1 MANKSAPKKVK
12 KVKKNVRRGIAH
24 ITASFKNTK
33 VTVTD
38 LTGNALCWASGG
50 TVGYQNSRK
59 KTSYAGQLAGEQSA
73 QAAMKMGMREIEIR
87 VKGAGA
93 GRESAIRGIQGAG
106 MQISAIV
113 DVTPL
118 PHNGCRPR
126 KKRRI

>member
-1 MANKSAPKKVK
+1 MSKKRGK
-12 KVKKNVRRGIAH
+12 KTKKRTNIRRGIAH

-38 LTGNALCWASGG
+38 LQGNALCWSTGG
-50 TVGYQNSRK
+50 TVGYENSKK
-59 KTSYAGQLAGEQSA
+59 KTSYAGQLAGEEAA
-73 QAAMKMGMREIEIR
+73 QKAIQMGMREIEVR

-93 GRESAIRGIQGAG
+93 GRESAIRGLQGVG
-106 MQISAIV
+106 MKIRAIV

>member
-1 MANKSAPKKVK
+1 MAKKKGPKVK
-12 KVKKNVRRGIAH
+12 KAKRNVRRGVVH

-38 LTGNALCWASGG
+38 MNGNALAWSTGG
-50 TVGYQNSRK
+50 TVGYQNSKK
-59 KTSYAGQLAGEQSA
+59 KTSYAGQLAGEQAA
-73 QAAMKMGMREIEIR
+73 QKAIKMGMREIEVR

-93 GRESAIRGIQGAG
+93 GRESAIRGLQGAG

>member
-1 MANKSAPKKVK
+1 MARKPAKKAR
-12 KVKKNVRRGIAH
+12 KVRRNVRRGIVH
-24 ITASFKNTK
+24 ISASFKNTK

-38 LTGNALCWASGG
+38 LKGNSLCWSSGG

-59 KTSYAGQLAGEQSA
+59 KTSYAGQLAGEQVA
-73 QAAMKMGMREIEIR
+73 EKAIKMGMREIEVR

-93 GRESAIRGIQGAG
+93 GRESAIRGLQGAG
-106 MQISAIV
+106 LQISAIV

>member
-1 MANKSAPKKVK
+1 MTAKQDRKAKKVK
-12 KVKKNVRRGIAH
+12 RSVRRGIVYIA
-24 ITASFKNTK
+24 ASFKNTK

-38 LTGNALCWASGG
+38 LSGNALCWASGG
-50 TVGYQNSRK
+50 TVGYNHSKK
-59 KTSYAGQLAGEQSA
+59 KTSYAGQLAGEQVA
-73 QAAMKMGMREIEIR
+73 DKAIKMGMREIEVR

-93 GRESAIRGIQGAG
+93 GRESAIRGLQGAG
-106 MQISAIV
+106 LQISAIV

>member
-1 MANKSAPKKVK
+1 MARKRGKKAK
-12 KVKKNVRRGIAH
+12 KRGNVRLGVAH

-38 LTGNALCWASGG
+38 LQGNTLCWSTGG
-50 TVGYQNSRK
+50 RVGYENSKK
-59 KTSYAGQLAGEQSA
+59 KTSYAGQLAGEQA
-73 QAAMKMGMREIEIR
+73 GEEAIQMGMREIEVR

-93 GRESAIRGIQGAG
+93 GRESAIRGLQGAG
-106 MQISAIV
+106 LKIRAII

>member
-1 MANKSAPKKVK
+1 MAKKQGRKTK
-12 KVKKNVRRGIAH
+12 KRTNVRRGIVH

-33 VTVTD
+33 ITVTD
-38 LTGNALCWASGG
+38 LQGNALCWSSGG
-50 TVGYQNSRK
+50 TVGYDNSKK
-59 KTSYAGQLAGEQSA
+59 KTSYAGQLAGEEAA
-73 QAAMKMGMREIEIR
+73 QKAIQMGMREIEVR

-106 MQISAIV
+106 MKIRAIV
-113 DVTPL
+113 DTTPL

>member
-1 MANKSAPKKVK
+1 MAKKTVKKVK
-12 KVKKNVRRGIAH
+12 KVKLNVRRGIAH

-38 LTGNALCWASGG
+38 MNGNALCWSSGG
-50 TVGYQNSRK
+50 TVGFQNSRK
-59 KTSYAGQLAGEQSA
+59 KTSYAGQLAGEQ
-73 QAAMKMGMREIEIR
+73 AADKAIKMGMREIEVR

-93 GRESAIRGIQGAG
+93 GRESAIRGLQGAG

>member
-1 MANKSAPKKVK
+1 MAKKTDRKPKKVK
-12 KVKKNVRRGIAH
+12 RNVRRGIVH
-24 ITASFKNTK
+24 ICASFKNTK

-38 LTGNALCWASGG
+38 LHGNSLCWASGG
-50 TVGYQNSRK
+50 TVGYQNSKK
-59 KTSYAGQLAGEQSA
+59 KTSYAGQLAGEECA
-73 QAAMKMGMREIEIR
+73 GKAIKMGMREIEVR

-93 GRESAIRGIQGAG
+93 GRESAIRGLQGAG

>member
-1 MANKSAPKKVK
+1 MSKKRGK
-12 KVKKNVRRGIAH
+12 KTKKRTNIRRGITH
-24 ITASFKNTK
+24 IIASFKNTK

-38 LTGNALCWASGG
+38 LQGNALCWSSGG
-50 TVGYQNSRK
+50 TVGYENSKK
-59 KTSYAGQLAGEQSA
+59 KTSYAGQLAGEEAA
-73 QAAMKMGMREIEIR
+73 QKAIQMGMREIEVR

-93 GRESAIRGIQGAG
+93 GRESAIRGLQGAG
-106 MQISAIV
+106 MKIRAIV

>member
-1 MANKSAPKKVK
+1 MAKKRGK
-12 KVKKNVRRGIAH
+12 KGKKQTNIRRGIAH

-33 VTVTD
+33 ITVTD
-38 LTGNALCWASGG
+38 LQGNALCWSTGG
-50 TVGYQNSRK
+50 TVGYDNSRK
-59 KTSYAGQLAGEQSA
+59 KTSYAGQLAGEEAA
-73 QAAMKMGMREIEIR
+73 QKAIQMGMREIEVR

-93 GRESAIRGIQGAG
+93 GRESAIRGLQGAG
-106 MQISAIV
+106 MKIRAIV

>member
-1 MANKSAPKKVK
+1 MSKKPVKRTKKVK
-12 KVKKNVRRGIAH
+12 RNVRRGIVH
-24 ITASFKNTK
+24 ISASFKNTK

-38 LTGNALCWASGG
+38 VKGNALCWASGG
-50 TVGYQNSRK
+50 TVGYQNSKK
-59 KTSYAGQLAGEQSA
+59 KTSYAGQLAGEQVA
-73 QAAMKMGMREIEIR
+73 DKAIKMGMREIEVR

-93 GRESAIRGIQGAG
+93 GRESAIRGLQGAG